1 MLIFSLVG
9 AALLVGI
16 DYFIKFWVVQYLKPI
31 GTFPVIQD
39 VLHFT
44 YHENDGAAFSI
55 FSGHQEFLIGITSIA
70 LFSIFLYLLVR
81 RPKSKLLVISL
92 CLILSGGVGNLID
105 LNYSGLCGGL
115 RRFSFDSFCSF
126 QFCGCCAVIGTG
138 LLIFYFLWTDVI
150 LTKRQKKDSQG
161 RLVVGEKYPSE
172 AKEETTENGLS
183 KTD

>member
-55 FSGHQEFLIGITSIA
+55 FSGHQEFLIGINFYRPFQYFSLSSRSQAQKQTSGHQ
-70 LFSIFLYLLVR
+70 
-81 RPKSKLLVISL
+81 SL
-92 CLILSGGVGNLID
+92 PYFIWWSGKFN
-105 LNYSGLCGGL
+105 
-115 RRFSFDSFCSF
+115 
-126 QFCGCCAVIGTG
+126 
-138 LLIFYFLWTDVI
+138 
-150 LTKRQKKDSQG
+150 
-161 RLVVGEKYPSE
+161 
-172 AKEETTENGLS
+172 
-183 KTD
+183 

>member
-1 MLIFSLVG
+1 M
-9 AALLVGI
+9 VGI
-16 DYFIKFWVVQYLKPI
+16 DYFIKLWVVQYLKPI

-55 FSGHQEFLIGITSIA
+55 LSGHQEFLIGITSIA
-70 LFSIFLYLLVR
+70 LFGIFLYLLVR

-105 LNYSGLCGGL
+105 RITQGYVVDYVDFRLIHFAVFN
-115 RRFSFDSFCSF
+115 FAD
-126 QFCGCCAVIGTG
+126 CCAVIGTG

-150 LTKRQKKDSQG
+150 LPKRQKKDSQG
-161 RLVVGEKYPSE
+161 QLVDGEKYPSE
-172 AKEETTENGLS
+172 AKEETTENG
-183 KTD
+183 